1 MSDKHLAQTYQI
13 LVVCDW
19 LTARG
24 HKWINIGGGENDRK
38 SGTSPN
44 LKSSFEEKAKQPNLL
59 DKKEFNY
66 RAFYTI
72 RPKLDN
78 NVNQ

>member
-1 MSDKHLAQTYQI
+1 

-38 SGTSPN
+38 SENSSN
-44 LKSSFEEKAKQPNLL
+44 LKSSFEEKEKFANLL
-59 DKKEFNY
+59 DKKEFND
-66 RAFYTI
+66 RALYPI
-72 RPKLDN
+72 RPKLDHI
-78 NVNQ
+78 VNQ

>member
-1 MSDKHLAQTYQI
+1 

-24 HKWINIGGGENDRK
+24 HKWVNIGGGENDRK
-38 SGTSPN
+38 SAN
-44 LKSSFEEKAKQPNLL
+44 LVKSSSFEEKAKLPNLL
-59 DKKEFNY
+59 DKKEFND
-66 RAFYTI
+66 RAFYPI
-72 RPKLDN
+72 GPKLDH